1 MKWRNQ
7 TLVKEFILIG
17 FSSMPKGELLLFPLL
32 LVIYLV
38 TVAGNILIIYVIL
51 VDAALQSPMYF
62 FLRNLAF
69 IEICF
74 TLDTVPQM
82 LINLLVKDK
91 TISFV
96 GCAIQM
102 FCFFYFGCAECFV
115 LAAMSYDRYVAICN
129 PLYYATVINRTF
141 CYKLLG
147 GVWMIGIPVSLLQA
161 VWIFNLPFCG
171 HNKVNHFFCD
181 APPVLKL
188 VCTDTYQY
196 EMQAIASTFVFLM
209 FPCILILIS
218 YINIISTILKMPTV
232 GGRRKA
238 FSTCSSHLI
247 VVTLF
252 YGSASLVYLRPKSN
266 YSPEIKKILSL
277 FYTIVT
283 PMLNPFIYALRN
295 SEMRESLKRTLRW
308 KVFSPTT

>member
-32 LVIYLV
+32 LVIYLA
-38 TVAGNILIIYVIL
+38 TVAGNLLIIYVIL

-82 LINLLVKDK
+82 LINLLVKEK
-91 TISFV
+91 SISFV

-102 FCFFYFGCAECFV
+102 CCFFYFGCAECFI

-147 GVWMIGIPVSLLQA
+147 GVWMIGIPVALLQA

-277 FYTIVT
+277 FYTVIT
-283 PMLNPFIYALRN
+283 PMLNPFVYALRN

>member
-7 TLVKEFILIG
+7 TLVKEFILVG
-17 FSSMPKGELLLFPLL
+17 FSSMPKGELFLFPLL
-32 LVIYLV
+32 LVIYLA
-38 TVAGNILIIYVIL
+38 TVAGNILIIFVIT

-74 TLDTVPQM
+74 TLDTIPQM

-102 FCFFYFGCAECFV
+102 CCFFYFGCAECIL

-129 PLYYATVINRTF
+129 PLHYAAVMNRTF

-147 GVWMIGIPVSLLQA
+147 GVWGVGIPFSLLQA

-181 APPVLKL
+181 SPPVLEL
-188 VCTDTYQY
+188 VCTDTYQF
-196 EMQAIASTFVFLM
+196 EMQALASTFVFLM
-209 FPCILILIS
+209 FPFLLILIS
-218 YINIISTILKMPTV
+218 YIHIITTILKMPTV

-266 YSPEIKKILSL
+266 SSPEVKKILSL
-277 FYTIVT
+277 FYTVVT
-283 PMLNPFIYALRN
+283 PMLNPIIYALRN
-295 SEMRESLKRTLRW
+295 NEVRESLKRSLRW
-308 KVFSPTT
+308 KFFSQTK